1 MQRGPEATW
10 GCANADAIPP
20 TDKPWD
26 TGGRAQE
33 TPAHKHRACVRA
45 LGLSLL
51 EAHLDAFISRGTG
64 GEARQDAHRRG
75 ARRDEKRS
83 SIAATCSPHR
93 KNAAFW
99 RFWKSSQRAPSR
111 WGRTR
116 GSRARA
122 PPRRARQQ
130 RGDASATAVGW
141 SARRRRPRATS
152 PGCSSVERGHRD
164 GRRGVAGP
172 CGARVVDGG
181 VLG

>member
-1 MQRGPEATW
+1 MKRKRAADKT
-10 GCANADAIPP
+10 ADALPP
-20 TDKPWD
+20 TDKLRD

-64 GEARQDAHRRG
+64 GEARHDAHRRG

-83 SIAATCSPHR
+83 AITATCSPHR

-122 PPRRARQQ
+122 PPRRATQHTR
-130 RGDASATAVGW
+130 DASATAVRS
-141 SARRRRPRATS
+141 SARRSRPRATS
-152 PGCSSVERGHRD
+152 PGGSSVDRRHRD

-172 CGARVVDGG
+172 GGASRVVDGG
-181 VLG
+181 VLS